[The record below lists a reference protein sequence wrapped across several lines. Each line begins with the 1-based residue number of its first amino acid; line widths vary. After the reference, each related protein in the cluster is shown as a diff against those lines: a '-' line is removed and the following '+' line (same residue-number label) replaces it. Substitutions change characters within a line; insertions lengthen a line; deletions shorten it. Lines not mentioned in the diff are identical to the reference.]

1 MVEIT
6 ITIPAAAYE
15 WYDQLVE
22 SYGGIYDNVQDYLS
36 CQVSGRWR
44 EETNTWND
52 GGSNYGNS
60 NNDDNK
66 GSCKPDGAVL

>member
-15 WYDQLVE
+15 WYDQIVE

-44 EETNTWND
+44 EETNTWDN
-52 GGSNYGNS
+52 GGSDYANS
-60 NNDDNK
+60 DNVNNK
-66 GSCKPDGAVL
+66 IGGKPDGAVL

>member
-15 WYDQLVE
+15 WYDQIVE
-22 SYGGIYDNVQDYLS
+22 SYGGIYDNVQDYIS

-44 EETNTWND
+44 EETNTWE
-52 GGSNYGNS
+52 GGYTYGRITVRFLWRTNRRRRGR
-60 NNDDNK
+60 N
-66 GSCKPDGAVL
+66 